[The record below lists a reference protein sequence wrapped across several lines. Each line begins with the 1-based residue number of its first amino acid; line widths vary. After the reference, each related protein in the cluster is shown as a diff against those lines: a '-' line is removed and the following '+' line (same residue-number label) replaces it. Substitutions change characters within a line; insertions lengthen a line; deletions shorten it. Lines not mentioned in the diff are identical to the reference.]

1 METDLHRRKGRT
13 KFAGPT
19 PHSLAKLIEG
29 KLKKAAKVS
38 ILTAFNF
45 PIH

>member
-1 METDLHRRKGRT
+1 METQPSNQERFRVL
-13 KFAGPT
+13 P
-19 PHSLAKLIEG
+19 PHSLGKLIEW

-45 PIH
+45 PMH

>member
-1 METDLHRRKGRT
+1 METRRLHDET
-13 KFAGPT
+13 AHHQP
-19 PHSLAKLIEG
+19 PHSLAKLIEW